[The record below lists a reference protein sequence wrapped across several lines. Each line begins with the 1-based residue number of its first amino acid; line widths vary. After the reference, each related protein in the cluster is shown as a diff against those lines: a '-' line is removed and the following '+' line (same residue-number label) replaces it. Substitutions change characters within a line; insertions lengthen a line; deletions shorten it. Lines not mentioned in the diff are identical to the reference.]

1 MFLQD
6 IHGNKNLTFLIVSY
20 NLRSVA
26 YKLVQKK
33 LAPILS
39 SSLSFFCSQAVLY
52 FVPME
57 REATKRK
64 QKCVPNFRG
73 VYTLE
78 ESEGEVLL

>member
-6 IHGNKNLTFLIVSY
+6 IHGNKNLTFLSY

-33 LAPILS
+33 LAPTLS
-39 SSLSFFCSQAVLY
+39 SSLSFFFCSQAVLY

-78 ESEGEVLL
+78 ESGGEVLL